1 MGSITQ
7 DEGISL
13 SFIGCGNMGSAVA
26 SGLLSAASG
35 SRTDEVQPKYSI
47 GKIYARVNSD
57 SSAKNLKSAFADHAA
72 KLTVL
77 RTSCAEAMDKA
88 EVVVLGFKPY
98 MVQEV
103 LEQPGVL
110 DALRGK
116 LVISLIAGVP
126 VEVIERYL
134 IGSSNDSSQRDKL
147 PHIIRVMPT
156 LGATVKES
164 MTVIQLPR
172 ETVPQ
177 EGIELT
183 KWMFSQIGR
192 VKVLTQPSFDIA
204 TTLLGASI
212 AVTTVLL
219 DGMLDGCV
227 AEGMKR
233 SDARE
238 IAAQCLL
245 ATGKLLLEHE
255 DESPSS
261 LREKIS
267 SPRGV
272 TIQALITAEKGAIRG
287 TAAQA
292 IINGTQ
298 HTKTMSS

>member
-1 MGSITQ
+1 MT
-7 DEGISL
+7 
-13 SFIGCGNMGSAVA
+13 GNMGSAVV
-26 SGLLSAASG
+26 SGLLSSVPG
-35 SRTDEVQPKYSI
+35 SSQDQVQPTYSI
-47 GKIYARVNSD
+47 GRIYARVNSD
-57 SSAKNLKSAFADHAA
+57 DSAKNLKSAFANHATT
-72 KLTVL
+72 LTVL
-77 RTSCAEAMDKA
+77 RTSCAEAMEKA

-110 DALRGK
+110 EALRGK

-134 IGSSNDSSQRDKL
+134 VGPSKECAQRDSL

-164 MTVIQLPR
+164 MTVIQSPR
-172 ETVPQ
+172 DTVPQ
-177 EGIELT
+177 DCIELT
-183 KWMFSQIGR
+183 KWMFTQIGR

-219 DGMLDGCV
+219 DGMLDGSV

-245 ATGKLLLEHE
+245 ATGKLLLEHQ

-298 HTKTMSS
+298 HTKTMAS